1 MKRTVWTFGLIAGGI
16 MAVMMVL
23 TMPFQEKIGEDK
35 ALIVGYTSMILAFL
49 MVYFGIRQYRDN
61 ELAGVI
67 RFGRAFKVG
76 LLIALISSTCYVAT
90 WEVLYHTAYKGF
102 EVKYAQSAT
111 DQARKAGK
119 SEAEIQKL
127 QASMATFVAS
137 YPNATYRIPMT
148 YLEVLPVGLVM
159 VLVCSGI
166 LSRKKAAGA

>member
-1 MKRTVWTFGLIAGGI
+1 
-16 MAVMMVL
+16 
-23 TMPFQEKIGEDK
+23 
-35 ALIVGYTSMILAFL
+35 
-49 MVYFGIRQYRDN
+49 
-61 ELAGVI
+61 
-67 RFGRAFKVG
+67 
-76 LLIALISSTCYVAT
+76 
-90 WEVLYHTAYKGF
+90 VLYHTAYKGF